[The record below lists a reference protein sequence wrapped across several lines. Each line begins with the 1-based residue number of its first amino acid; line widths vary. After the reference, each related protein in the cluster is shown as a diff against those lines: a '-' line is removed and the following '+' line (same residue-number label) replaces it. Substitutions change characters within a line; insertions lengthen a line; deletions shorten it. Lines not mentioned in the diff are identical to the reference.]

1 MIRVTASSTVYDWVV
16 KRIFLFIICSIISFQ
31 HISILSHLPI
41 IYWLHYTEKPFVY
54 RCLLPLLANNNG
66 IGILILVS
74 LSCSGLI
81 LAMLH
86 VYEKYWEQSLRNDV
100 VFIIIYLI
108 ITLILTRFSN
118 YYDFP
123 STFFFL
129 LLFILFNKKK
139 YFLSAIVFI
148 LACLNRETAIILIPV
163 LLAMSRKISLA
174 AVFTA
179 EFLITRFL
187 IVYAF
192 SEASGQ
198 PAYNNL
204 LVNLAFHAKLSTV
217 TIIMI
222 SLGLGIIVSV
232 FLNSSHLP
240 KNILIFIGI
249 VLPAL
254 LTVYLTFGIPTE
266 IRVFSEVLPLLLMSA
281 FMKPRREQTLKDKS
295 FSANFARSK
304 I

>member
-1 MIRVTASSTVYDWVV
+1 MKRATISNMVYDCVM

-31 HISILSHLPI
+31 YISVLAHLPI

-66 IGILILVS
+66 IGIHVLIS

-81 LAMLH
+81 LAMLY
-86 VYEKYWEQSLRNDV
+86 VYEKYWEQSLRNDIAV
-100 VFIIIYLI
+100 IVIYFL

-129 LLFILFNKKK
+129 ILFILFNNKK
-139 YFLSAIVFI
+139 YFLSAIIFI
-148 LACLNRETAIILIPV
+148 LACLNRETAIILVAV
-163 LLAMSRKISLA
+163 LLLMSRKISLA
-174 AVFTA
+174 AVFMA

-192 SEASGQ
+192 SDAPGQ

-204 LVNLAFHAKLSTV
+204 LANLAFHAKLSTT

-222 SLGLGIIVSV
+222 TIGLGIIASV
-232 FLNSSHLP
+232 ILNSLYLP
-240 KNILIFIGI
+240 KNILIFIGA

-254 LTVYLTFGIPTE
+254 LAVYLIFGIPTE
-266 IRVFSEVLPLLLMSA
+266 IRVFAEVMPLLLMSA
-281 FMKPRREQTLKDKS
+281 FMKPRRVQTPKDEFCPMNSVRAK
-295 FSANFARSK
+295 A
-304 I
+304 